1 MATEFPLWVLGV
13 VLIIFGS
20 VGNNLGNNLVSLA
33 HKVRKDRELDISAID
48 DCEGVKE
55 LPQATILE
63 KTESAEGVQV
73 MVEERP
79 KKREWSL
86 RAIGTFIFVFGNLFT
101 FAAFGFGAQSLLA
114 SLESVQF
121 VSNIVFAKYVHKERI
136 TVRMIL
142 ATASIVL
149 GNILVV
155 IFSDHT
161 VRLYTSGDM
170 IYLFRNNTDYHSY
183 LAVAGF
189 LWVASH
195 VTYTQYHKIRMKE
208 RRLLYR
214 HSFIEP
220 LAFTVSSA
228 IIGTQAVLLSKC
240 MSMLIQVSAMGDN
253 EFRKP
258 TIYVVLV
265 GWLVLVSY
273 WVRRLDLGLSL
284 YPPLFVI
291 PAMQVFFVFFAIIS
305 GGVYFE
311 EFRGFD
317 SMHFGGFFCGVV
329 MILLGVC
336 GLAPTDGLL
345 PPHSLEETPVLPT
358 FMLSTDTSTPMSCS
372 DKDRDRDR
380 NIECALGSADYGKG
394 EQAKGKGNGSDVKR
408 CYIAADHSTKNV
420 VGSSHDISTTPTG
433 CKPHH
438 QPPTTTAGEL
448 QVLSPPSDPLSILD
462 GGKILLAGK
471 SSSTREDN
479 LAEKRKRR
487 KVVKRPAPIQHS
499 HKIHAH
505 DGSV

>member
-1 MATEFPLWVLGV
+1 MAIEFPLWVLGV
-13 VLIIFGS
+13 LLIVFGS
-20 VGNNLGNNLVSLA
+20 IGNNLGNNLVSLA
-33 HKVRKDRELDISAID
+33 HKARKDRELAISAID
-48 DCEGVKE
+48 DCESVKE
-55 LPQATILE
+55 SPQVTILE
-63 KTESAEGVQV
+63 KAESGEGIQVIVQ
-73 MVEERP
+73 EHP
-79 KKREWSL
+79 KKKEWSL

-142 ATASIVL
+142 ATASIVF

-161 VRLYTSGDM
+161 VRLYTSEDM
-170 IYLFRNNTDYHSY
+170 IYLFRNNSDYHSY
-183 LAVAGF
+183 LAVAGL

-240 MSMLIQVSAMGDN
+240 MSMLIQVSAKGDN

-311 EFRGFD
+311 EFRDFD
-317 SMHFGGFFCGVV
+317 STHFGGFFCGVI
-329 MILLGVC
+329 MILVGVC

-345 PPHSLEETPVLPT
+345 PPHSLEETPASPT
-358 FMLSTDTSTPMSCS
+358 SKLSPGTSTPISCS
-372 DKDRDRDR
+372 NKDRDMDIKR
-380 NIECALGSADYGKG
+380 ALGSADDGKG
-394 EQAKGKGNGSDVKR
+394 EQGKGKGKGADVKR
-408 CYIAADHSTKNV
+408 RYIAADHGTKNV
-420 VGSSHDISTTPTG
+420 VGSSHAISTTLTG
-433 CKPHH
+433 SKPDPH
-438 QPPTTTAGEL
+438 PPATAAEEL
-448 QVLSPPSDPLSILD
+448 QILSPPSTLD
-462 GGKILLAGK
+462 CGEMLLLGK
-471 SSSTREDN
+471 SPSIHEDN
-479 LAEKRKRR
+479 LAEKRDRR
-487 KVVKRPAPIQHS
+487 KVVKRSAPIQNSNKVHV
-499 HKIHAH
+499 H